1 MLKNIYD
8 EAIAEAALI
17 REAAED
23 RAKARIIEEM
33 TPQIKSIV
41 EKAILS
47 EETSEDDSQSNDENS
62 EDNSENENE
71 TSENTENE
79 EENTKNESVY
89 FENTSNTINLDSSDL
104 SESSGKSFL
113 SGLITEKMKK
123 SMFTSDLLEVKDK
136 TKHLNNALKKIEKTH
151 VNESI
156 LNRFDKSLQNLI
168 SNITKISESE
178 ILKKDNNLLESYL
191 DIKKELNNMSRR
203 RQRLD
208 TDIESL
214 FESYLFEG
222 EEDSEEESKDEM
234 DSEEESQDEMDSEVD
249 TDKLS
254 GAFDDILSAFGH
266 DELEVTVGGS
276 DDSDDDEDS
285 DDEDS
290 DDDEIDFSDLDMD
303 MDDDEDKDDSDD
315 DDDDDSDDED
325 DDDDEDLDEM
335 HDMMDEEDEIIEIDE
350 SILRREIG
358 KMKRM
363 REGEAKQMASHF
375 GGGKLGKE
383 MFVDIDDSVLNVLAN
398 EIGNAAPVPKPAN
411 GRKLAESRN
420 GQRNNRMLESKVKEY
435 QSALNGMKEQLS
447 EMNLFNAKL
456 LYANKLMQPRQLT
469 KSEQV
474 RVVEALDEAK
484 TLDRAK
490 RVFERLQNELHRNTS
505 SMNESTQRKVLS
517 SSSRPVSSAQSA
529 KGTGADLD
537 RWARLAGLK

>member
-47 EETSEDDSQSNDENS
+47 EESSEDDSSNQDENS

-71 TSENTENE
+71 SGDDSGSE
-79 EENTKNESVY
+79 EENTKNESIY
-89 FENTSNTINLDSSDL
+89 AGRTSNTINLDSSDL

-123 SMFTSDLLEVKDK
+123 SLFTSDLLEVKDK

-156 LNRFDKSLQNLI
+156 LNRFDKSLENLI

-203 RQRLD
+203 RKRLD

-214 FESYLFEG
+214 FENYLFEG
-222 EEDSEEESKDEM
+222 EEDSEEESGE
-234 DSEEESQDEMDSEVD
+234 EMDSEVD
-249 TDKLS
+249 TDRLS
-254 GAFDDILSAFGH
+254 GAFDDILSALGH
-266 DELEVTVGGS
+266 DELEVTVGGGS
-276 DDSDDDEDS
+276 ESSDDDEDS
-285 DDEDS
+285 DEDDEE
-290 DDDEIDFSDLDMD
+290 EIDFSDLDMD
-303 MDDDEDKDDSDD
+303 MDDEDS
-315 DDDDDSDDED
+315 DED
-325 DDDDEDLDEM
+325 DEEDSEEDDEDLDEM
-335 HDMMDEEDEIIEIDE
+335 HGMMDEEDEIIEIDE

-375 GGGKLGKE
+375 GGGTLGKE

-411 GRKLAESRN
+411 GKKLAESRN
-420 GQRNNRMLESKVKEY
+420 GQRKNRMLESKVKEY
-435 QSALNGMKEQLS
+435 QSALSGMKEQLS

-490 RVFERLQNELHRNTS
+490 RVFERLQSELHSNKS
-505 SMNESTQRKVLS
+505 SMNESTQRRVLS

>member
-222 EEDSEEESKDEM
+222 EEDSEEE
-234 DSEEESQDEMDSEVD
+234 
-249 TDKLS
+249 
-254 GAFDDILSAFGH
+254 
-266 DELEVTVGGS
+266 
-276 DDSDDDEDS
+276 
-285 DDEDS
+285 
-290 DDDEIDFSDLDMD
+290 
-303 MDDDEDKDDSDD
+303 
-315 DDDDDSDDED
+315 
-325 DDDDEDLDEM
+325 
-335 HDMMDEEDEIIEIDE
+335 
-350 SILRREIG
+350 
-358 KMKRM
+358 
-363 REGEAKQMASHF
+363 
-375 GGGKLGKE
+375 
-383 MFVDIDDSVLNVLAN
+383 
-398 EIGNAAPVPKPAN
+398 
-411 GRKLAESRN
+411 
-420 GQRNNRMLESKVKEY
+420 
-435 QSALNGMKEQLS
+435 
-447 EMNLFNAKL
+447 
-456 LYANKLMQPRQLT
+456 
-469 KSEQV
+469 
-474 RVVEALDEAK
+474 
-484 TLDRAK
+484 
-490 RVFERLQNELHRNTS
+490 
-505 SMNESTQRKVLS
+505 
-517 SSSRPVSSAQSA
+517 
-529 KGTGADLD
+529 
-537 RWARLAGLK
+537 

>member
-1 MLKNIYD
+1 
-8 EAIAEAALI
+8 
-17 REAAED
+17 
-23 RAKARIIEEM
+23 
-33 TPQIKSIV
+33 
-41 EKAILS
+41 
-47 EETSEDDSQSNDENS
+47 
-62 EDNSENENE
+62 
-71 TSENTENE
+71 
-79 EENTKNESVY
+79 
-89 FENTSNTINLDSSDL
+89 
-104 SESSGKSFL
+104 
-113 SGLITEKMKK
+113 
-123 SMFTSDLLEVKDK
+123 
-136 TKHLNNALKKIEKTH
+136 
-151 VNESI
+151 
-156 LNRFDKSLQNLI
+156 
-168 SNITKISESE
+168 
-178 ILKKDNNLLESYL
+178 
-191 DIKKELNNMSRR
+191 
-203 RQRLD
+203 
-208 TDIESL
+208 
-214 FESYLFEG
+214 
-222 EEDSEEESKDEM
+222 
-234 DSEEESQDEMDSEVD
+234 
-249 TDKLS
+249 
-254 GAFDDILSAFGH
+254 
-266 DELEVTVGGS
+266 
-276 DDSDDDEDS
+276 
-285 DDEDS
+285 
-290 DDDEIDFSDLDMD
+290 MD

-315 DDDDDSDDED
+315 DDDDDSDDE

>member
-214 FESYLFEG
+214 FERI
-222 EEDSEEESKDEM
+222 SKK
-234 DSEEESQDEMDSEVD
+234 SRK
-249 TDKLS
+249 TKW
-254 GAFDDILSAFGH
+254 I
-266 DELEVTVGGS
+266 
-276 DDSDDDEDS
+276 
-285 DDEDS
+285 
-290 DDDEIDFSDLDMD
+290 
-303 MDDDEDKDDSDD
+303 
-315 DDDDDSDDED
+315 
-325 DDDDEDLDEM
+325 
-335 HDMMDEEDEIIEIDE
+335 
-350 SILRREIG
+350 
-358 KMKRM
+358 
-363 REGEAKQMASHF
+363 AK
-375 GGGKLGKE
+375 
-383 MFVDIDDSVLNVLAN
+383 
-398 EIGNAAPVPKPAN
+398 
-411 GRKLAESRN
+411 
-420 GQRNNRMLESKVKEY
+420 
-435 QSALNGMKEQLS
+435 
-447 EMNLFNAKL
+447 
-456 LYANKLMQPRQLT
+456 
-469 KSEQV
+469 
-474 RVVEALDEAK
+474 
-484 TLDRAK
+484 
-490 RVFERLQNELHRNTS
+490 
-505 SMNESTQRKVLS
+505 
-517 SSSRPVSSAQSA
+517 
-529 KGTGADLD
+529 
-537 RWARLAGLK
+537 

>member
-47 EETSEDDSQSNDENS
+47 EDDSDDDSQEQDENS
-62 EDNSENENE
+62 EVNSENDND
-71 TSENTENE
+71 TSENTGNE

-89 FENTSNTINLDSSDL
+89 FGNTSNTINLDSSDL

-222 EEDSEEESKDEM
+222 EEDSEEES
-234 DSEEESQDEMDSEVD
+234 EEESQDEMGSEVD
-249 TDKLS
+249 TEKLS

-276 DDSDDDEDS
+276 DDSE

-290 DDDEIDFSDLDMD
+290 DDDEEIDFSDLDMD
-303 MDDDEDKDDSDD
+303 MDDE
-315 DDDDDSDDED
+315 DSDDED
-325 DDDDEDLDEM
+325 SDDEEDDEDDEDLDEM
-335 HDMMDEEDEIIEIDE
+335 DHMMDEEDEIIEIDE

-375 GGGKLGKE
+375 GGGTLGKE

-411 GRKLAESRN
+411 GKKLAESRN
-420 GQRNNRMLESKVKEY
+420 GQRKNRMLESKVKEY